1 MSKHTQASHNDIGAL
16 AEDAHALMSATADV
30 AGEKVGEARKRLA
43 TALETGKEIYGRVQA
58 KAVNCA
64 KATDEA
70 LHDHPYHGMGI
81 ALGIG
86 LGIGALIGYL
96 ALRRHSRNDANA
108 RRGTVPD
115 QCGAVSNC

>member
-70 LHDHPYHGMGI
+70 LHDHPYRAIGI
-81 ALGIG
+81 AVGV
-86 LGIGALIGYL
+86 GALIGYFIS
-96 ALRRHSRNDANA
+96 RWYSRNDANA
-108 RRGTVPD
+108 RRGTVRD
-115 QCGAVSNC
+115 QCGAIRNC